1 MKKITLL
8 PQITSSGKQ
17 LKHPENI
24 NIKKKIGTTTY
35 MVNAHFN
42 TEATGDMVSKLKSL
56 MTR

>member
-1 MKKITLL
+1 MKKIVLKPQPKAL
-8 PQITSSGKQ
+8 PDE
-17 LKHPENI
+17 LKHPN
-24 NIKKKIGTTTY
+24 NLNFKRKIGTTTY